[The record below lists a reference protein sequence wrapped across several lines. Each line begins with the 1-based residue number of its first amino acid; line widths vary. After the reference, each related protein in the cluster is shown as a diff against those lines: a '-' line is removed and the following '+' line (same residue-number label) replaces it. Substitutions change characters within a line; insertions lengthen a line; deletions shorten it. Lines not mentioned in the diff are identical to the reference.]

1 MTWELIWM
9 LIILKIPVI
18 YLCLVVW
25 WAVRAKPAPLEPAL
39 RPVAAEIDPR
49 PGWEFQ
55 RVRPRAPRRGPHGAP
70 GRGYR
75 PRVAAARADL

>member
-9 LIILKIPVI
+9 LVILKIPVI

-25 WAVRAKPAPLEPAL
+25 WAVRAKPEPLEPAL
-39 RPVAAEIDPR
+39 RPVSIEIDPR
-49 PGWEFQ
+49 PGWQFT
-55 RVRPRAPRRGPHGAP
+55 RVRPRHPRRGPHGSP

-75 PRVAAARADL
+75 RQVARVRAEQ

>member
-1 MTWELIWM
+1 MTWEIIWM

-39 RPVAAEIDPR
+39 SRVGTEIDSGPSWQFPGRSRRRR
-49 PGWEFQ
+49 P
-55 RVRPRAPRRGPHGAP
+55 GPHGAP
-70 GRGYR
+70 SRGYR
-75 PRVAAARADL
+75 PRAARTESGS

>member
-9 LIILKIPVI
+9 LLILKIPVV
-18 YLCLVVW
+18 YLCVVVW

-39 RPVAAEIDPR
+39 RPVSAEIDPR
-49 PGWEFQ
+49 PGWSLS
-55 RVRPRAPRRGPHGAP
+55 RRPRRPRPGPHGAP

-75 PRVAAARADL
+75 RQVAHARAER

>member
-9 LIILKIPVI
+9 LLILKIPVV

-39 RPVAAEIDPR
+39 RTAPLEIDPR
-49 PGWEFQ
+49 PGWRFP
-55 RVRPRAPRRGPHGAP
+55 RGRPRGPRSGPHGAP
-70 GRGYR
+70 SRGYQR
-75 PRVAAARADL
+75 RIAEAKAER